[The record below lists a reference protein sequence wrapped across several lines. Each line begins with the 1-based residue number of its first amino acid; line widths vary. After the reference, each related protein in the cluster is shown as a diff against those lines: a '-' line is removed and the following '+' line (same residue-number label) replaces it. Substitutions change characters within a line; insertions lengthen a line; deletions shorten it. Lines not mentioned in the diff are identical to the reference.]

1 MNYVP
6 YGLNFLIKVTDN
18 FFYDCSKESSF
29 TIKLI
34 CVFYIITDESA
45 LLACFRDFKSFFST
59 I

>member
-6 YGLNFLIKVTDN
+6 YGLIFLIKVTDN

-45 LLACFRDFKSFFST
+45 LTKVMLKQHKFC
-59 I
+59 